1 MFVNKYNI
9 EWTSERI
16 AFLKDNF
23 EKMSNREMA
32 KALGYYIQAVR
43 DQLYSM
49 GLYRMTLEYWTEEQ
63 INFLKRNYKK
73 IGDKELAIL
82 FNLQWEKE
90 KRWTFKH
97 IEKKRLY
104 LKLKRTPAQLRKI
117 KIRNAKRGC
126 WMNTGTW
133 ETRGVAAVGT
143 VRIWNHGGG
152 KYKFKA
158 IKTENGFVHY
168 APWLY
173 EKTYGPMPANHIVG
187 FKDRDN
193 MNVVP
198 ENLEAITRAEHA
210 RRGGGNRKLP
220 AELKDAE
227 KMLNQ
232 LNQLIKTKQ
241 NGKDYRQQRQHIA

>member
-1 MFVNKYNI
+1 MLD
-9 EWTSERI
+9 E
-16 AFLKDNF
+16 
-23 EKMSNREMA
+23 
-32 KALGYYIQAVR
+32 
-43 DQLYSM
+43 
-49 GLYRMTLEYWTEEQ
+49 YRYM
-63 INFLKRNYKK
+63 
-73 IGDKELAIL
+73 
-82 FNLQWEKE
+82 
-90 KRWTFKH
+90 
-97 IEKKRLY
+97 
-104 LKLKRTPAQLRKI
+104 
-117 KIRNAKRGC
+117 
-126 WMNTGTW
+126 

-227 KMLNQ
+227 KNAQ
-232 LNQLIKTKQ
+232 SIKSTNKNKTKW
-241 NGKDYRQQRQHIA
+241 QRLSTTKTTHRLTFRK

>member
-133 ETRGVAAVGT
+133 KR
-143 VRIWNHGGG
+143 
-152 KYKFKA
+152 
-158 IKTENGFVHY
+158 
-168 APWLY
+168 
-173 EKTYGPMPANHIVG
+173 
-187 FKDRDN
+187 
-193 MNVVP
+193 VVWQ
-198 ENLEAITRAEHA
+198 LS
-210 RRGGGNRKLP
+210 
-220 AELKDAE
+220 EL
-227 KMLNQ
+227 
-232 LNQLIKTKQ
+232 
-241 NGKDYRQQRQHIA
+241 